1 MKALGRHISMAV
13 AAGALVLAT
22 AASAASPKVPT
33 FAAPR
38 DYAAG
43 EGPSAIVA
51 GDLNSDGAADL
62 VVADNL
68 DQCPS
73 AIAVLLNRGSAL
85 AEPHSYL
92 ADYCVLAVAIGDLN
106 QDGRQD
112 IVAANWW
119 DPEYGPGIV
128 SLLLNVGDGTFREGG
143 YAYASPGLASVAVA
157 DVNGDGAPDV
167 VTGSGESDSCAHVT
181 TVGVLLND
189 RHGGLDEVRSY
200 QAGGCP
206 KVSVGDVSGDG
217 KPDLVTA
224 NAESNTISVLVNT
237 GGGTFAPKHD
247 YPANGPVA
255 IAIGDID
262 GDGRAD
268 LATANMTDSG
278 GTVEALFNQG
288 DGTFLQKSYARDVI
302 PADSVSIHDLNR
314 DGKPDIAYVNKDESV
329 SILVNRGG
337 RRFLPKVVYLDRKKG
352 DPSSLAV
359 TDLDGNG
366 RPDLAVTN
374 EATGT
379 ISVFSNTPGLC
390 NVQYVHRRAWRREAG
405 LAPGHCRV
413 GKLRRA
419 HSTWVKKGRVISQK
433 PTVGAVVPAG
443 TKVNLVVS
451 RGKK

>member
-112 IVAANWW
+112 IVAGELTGA
-119 DPEYGPGIV
+119 PEYGPGIV

-167 VTGSGESDSCAHVT
+167 VTGSGESDELRA
-181 TVGVLLND
+181 
-189 RHGGLDEVRSY
+189 RH
-200 QAGGCP
+200 
-206 KVSVGDVSGDG
+206 
-217 KPDLVTA
+217 
-224 NAESNTISVLVNT
+224 
-237 GGGTFAPKHD
+237 
-247 YPANGPVA
+247 
-255 IAIGDID
+255 
-262 GDGRAD
+262 
-268 LATANMTDSG
+268 DS
-278 GTVEALFNQG
+278 
-288 DGTFLQKSYARDVI
+288 
-302 PADSVSIHDLNR
+302 
-314 DGKPDIAYVNKDESV
+314 
-329 SILVNRGG
+329 
-337 RRFLPKVVYLDRKKG
+337 
-352 DPSSLAV
+352 
-359 TDLDGNG
+359 
-366 RPDLAVTN
+366 
-374 EATGT
+374 
-379 ISVFSNTPGLC
+379 
-390 NVQYVHRRAWRREAG
+390 RRAPQRRRTR
-405 LAPGHCRV
+405 PG
-413 GKLRRA
+413 
-419 HSTWVKKGRVISQK
+419 
-433 PTVGAVVPAG
+433 
-443 TKVNLVVS
+443 
-451 RGKK
+451 